1 MRKIFKSAASLVT
14 GAALAVSVTAMAE
27 LPASAASTCAASFD
41 SYSTIRQGSKGRK
54 AKAVECLLKNAGYS
68 VTVNANVS
76 AHDAQQMARF
86 RSKVGMSPLKA
97 VGPRGWAAL
106 LSKGSTPALRSGQKG
121 SDVLRLQRS
130 LRALGWTKITL
141 NGTYSA
147 STVSA
152 VKAAQKVR
160 GQKQTGA
167 ATRALWQSLQ
177 TGRVATASEAAA
189 LARKRAA
196 TKASSSSSSK
206 GARAL
211 AFAKK
216 QLGDSYRYG
225 ATGPNSWDCS
235 GLTGGAWKAA
245 GVKLPRTSQAQYRV
259 GKKISK
265 SALKPGD
272 LVFFYSG
279 ISHVGIYA
287 GGGKIIHASRPGKPV
302 QYIKM
307 SYMPFM
313 GARRP
318 A

>member
-1 MRKIFKSAASLVT
+1 
-14 GAALAVSVTAMAE
+14 
-27 LPASAASTCAASFD
+27 
-41 SYSTIRQGSKGRK
+41 
-54 AKAVECLLKNAGYS
+54 
-68 VTVNANVS
+68 
-76 AHDAQQMARF
+76 
-86 RSKVGMSPLKA
+86 MSPLKSI
-97 VGPRGWAAL
+97 GPRGWAAL
-106 LSKGSTPALRSGQKG
+106 LAKGSTPALRSGQKG
-121 SDVLRLQRS
+121 ADVLRLQRS

-141 NGTYSA
+141 NGSYA
-147 STVSA
+147 GSTVSA

-167 ATRALWQSLQ
+167 ATKALWQSLQ
-177 TGRVATASEAAA
+177 TGRVATASEAAK
-189 LARKRAA
+189 LAKKKTSAS
-196 TKASSSSSSK
+196 ASSR
-206 GARAL
+206 GAKAL

-216 QLGDSYRYG
+216 QLGDRYRYG
-225 ATGPNSWDCS
+225 ATGPNAWDCS

-302 QYIKM
+302 EYIKM
-307 SYMPFM
+307 SYMPFK

-318 A
+318 G